1 MGVNKLGIH
10 YIGYGDHR
18 FDIIGVDDKNNI
30 VLKETISL
38 VNNKLDEAL
47 VANHIQL
54 ILNKY
59 AFKAKEVSFTLS
71 IDGVFT
77 HTLMLPK
84 MSKKDYDKSFVYE
97 IYTSYPDFNNIYSYN
112 VIKHSD
118 EISVY
123 NYIVFCPFKLLE
135 PLFQI
140 AKTLSLRVKNITY
153 SGYSLYKLN
162 NDIGKW
168 NQESNSLIM
177 NINDHF
183 SLIGVVINGQC
194 VDYKYINFGIMQLK
208 NELFNQFGLSEES
221 FLVNLEDDEKR
232 ALKENINKVIEPIYL
247 ALTTIGAKYQYS
259 FEKKVLSELII
270 NCEDDLLPLIS
281 SLIQENIG
289 IPCRHESP
297 LEQNLNNFLVP
308 YASLIDLKK
317 DDTSFSLAKQRVR
330 IKKELI
336 EDRNTP
342 KKKKSS
348 FWTFRLR

>member
-1 MGVNKLGIH
+1 MGVNRLGIH

-59 AFKAKEVSFTLS
+59 AFKVKEVSFTLS

-84 MSKKDYDKSFVYE
+84 MNKRDYDNSFNYE
-97 IYTSYPDFNNIYSYN
+97 LYISYPDFYNVYSYN
-112 VIKHSD
+112 IIKHSD
-118 EISVY
+118 EVSVF

-140 AKTLSLRVKNITY
+140 AKTLSLKVKNITY
-153 SGYSLYKLN
+153 SGYSLFRLN
-162 NDIGKW
+162 EKVAGWKQDSAAIV
-168 NQESNSLIM
+168 M
-177 NINDHF
+177 NINDYF
-183 SLIGVVINGQC
+183 TLLGVVINGDC
-194 VDYKYINFGIMQLK
+194 IDYKYIDFGVKKLRV
-208 NELFNQFGLSEES
+208 ELYEQYGISDETFII
-221 FLVNLEDDEKR
+221 NLNDEEKR
-232 ALKENINKVIEPIYL
+232 ELKTKISKLIEPIYL

-270 NCEDDLLPLIS
+270 NCDDDIVQLIS

-297 LEQNLNNFLVP
+297 LDPKLNNFLIP
-308 YASLIDLKK
+308 YAALLELRKNV
-317 DDTSFSLAKQRVR
+317 TSFTLTKQKVR
-330 IKKELI
+330 IKKDLI
-336 EDRNTP
+336 EDKNPP